1 MIQGAATTRQQR
13 RRAEKYAQLSFD
25 PSRLEQIMLLTE
37 ENNKLKS
44 KLEETQEHF
53 SKATGLPLEG
63 YQLRQRCINLEKQ
76 FQASQNQLMESESMR
91 IADRNYISE
100 LVQNIQSLQSELE
113 IAKTSDWKRVDV
125 IADEKDTLFNDILIK
140 LRHYKCE
147 IFGLQAAFN
156 EFSGWKGKIK
166 TIHGKTDGLT
176 SSISHL
182 EAKLRDL
189 VKEGDDMSVS
199 KQNDTMVYVPLSE
212 LSDIKE
218 RNLGLEFEIK
228 DLTTKNDENE
238 RLIQE
243 LRKKLENSH
252 REEECKSFKSTIEE
266 LQTSEAALLK
276 EVYEL
281 KETRS
286 MCNEKINSLSQNIE
300 KAEREKMSAE
310 KISEELKQ
318 INQQLQIVSSLR
330 DSNQKQKEVN
340 IQESHLQKTICLQG
354 QQIKQDDLEGRNEIH
369 QSLNEKNKL
378 KEDSQSSELQLKLD
392 QLKVK
397 LENKQEQYKKLHK
410 DVRSFVETVS
420 DNAGILLNKK
430 EPVSNQLSTALENI
444 KVYINNTSEG
454 LVSRRNLH
462 KKLTAKAAALRKAE
476 QELESSNKV
485 IDELRIQLEEMKQRH
500 NTELMELELASQ
512 EEITKYINEIS
523 QLKDAIKTA
532 EYELE
537 YLKSPDFEPDKEL
550 PKKVEELTQELLIS
564 KEKQKQLQRIN
575 DKQQNECEELRKQIS
590 QLSAD
595 DGKSGSEGKFE
606 EIFLKAKPLKPK
618 RVKAPLKENGGD
630 NEVLSPGKKA
640 PKYHAGIQETSKN
653 EEIFTD
659 PWSSDSD
666 DDVQKSFCNEI
677 YPKEDSCS
685 KIPKKLGPE
694 VVKMD
699 TSPRKTEKE
708 KEFISSE
715 KTSPG
720 EFLDSWL
727 KEFSWS
733 DDIIDDRLLPGSD
746 GGYRNETSPKEAKST
761 KSTNELGAEA
771 KKMDTS
777 PRKTEKDIELFLPGR
792 WSPKNQ
798 AKTSETSKISEQ
810 SPPSRF
816 NPKQRQTVLPP
827 VRSRHTGLSQN
838 VLPVPTDEFE
848 NSFGNENSSRA
859 QKYTK
864 STNEL
869 GAEAKKKDTS
879 PMKTEKE
886 KEFISSVK
894 KSPKGRAMAEVL
906 DSLLEEFGC
915 SDDIIEDRLL
925 PGSDGGYRN
934 ETSPKEAKSTKS
946 TNELGAEAKKMDTS
960 LRKTEKDIELFLPGR
975 WSPKNQ
981 ATTSETS
988 KISEQSPPSRFNPK
1002 QRQTVLPPVRSRH
1015 TGLSQNVLPVPT
1027 DEFENSFGNE
1037 NSSRAHTYI
1046 KSTNE
1051 LGAEAKKMDTS
1062 PMKTEKETEVISSE
1076 NMSDDEFLD
1085 LWLKE
1090 FGWSDDII
1098 DDRLLPGSDGGY
1110 RNETSPKE
1118 AKSTK
1123 STNELGAEAKKMDTS
1138 PMKTEKDIELSLP
1151 GRWSPKNQATT
1162 SETSKISEQSP
1173 PSRFNPKQR
1182 QTVLPPVRSRHTGL
1196 SQNVLPVPTD
1206 EFENSFGNEKSSR
1219 AQKYTKST
1227 NELGAEAKK
1236 MDTSPRKTEKD
1247 IELSLPGRW
1256 SPKNQVETSENSKIS
1271 EQSPPSRFNPKQR
1284 QTVLPPVRS
1293 RHTGLPQNVLP
1304 VPTDEFENSFGNV
1317 KSSRAQKYTK
1327 STNELG
1333 AEAKKMDTSPMKTE
1347 KEKEFISS
1355 VKKSPKGR
1363 AMAEV
1368 LDSLLE
1374 EFGCSDDII
1383 EDRLLPGSDGG
1394 YRNETSPKEAKST
1407 KSTNELGAE
1416 AKKTDT
1422 SPRKTEKDIE
1432 LFLPGRWSPKNQA
1445 KTSETSKIS
1454 EQSPPSRFNPKQRQT
1469 VLPPVRSRHT
1479 GLSQNV
1485 LPVPTDEF
1493 ENSFGNENSSR
1504 AHTYIKSTNELGA
1517 EAKKMDTSPMKTEK
1531 EKEVISSENMSDDE
1545 FLDLWLKE
1553 FGWSDDIID
1562 DRLLPGSD
1570 GGYRNETSPK
1580 EAKSTKSTNELGA
1593 EAKKMDTSPM
1603 KTEKDI
1609 ELSLPGRWSPKNQV
1623 ETSENSKISEQ
1634 SPPSRF
1640 NPKQRQT
1647 VLPPVRSRH
1656 TGLPQNVLPVP
1667 TDEFENSFGNVKS
1680 SRAQKYTK
1688 STNELGAEA
1697 KKMDTSPMKTEKEKE
1712 FISSVKKSPKGRAMA
1727 EVLDSL
1733 LEEFGCSD
1741 DIIEDRL
1748 LPGSDGGYRN
1758 ETSPKEAKSTK
1769 STNELGAEA
1778 KKTDTS
1784 PRKTEKDIELFLPGR
1799 WSPKNQATT
1808 SETSK
1813 ISEQSP
1819 PSRFNP
1825 KQRQT
1830 VLPPVRSRH
1839 TGLSQNVLPVPTDEF
1854 ENSFGNENSSR
1865 AHTYIKSTNELG
1877 AEAKKMDNS
1886 PMKTEKEKEVISS
1899 ENMSPGEFLDLWLKE
1914 FGWSDDIID
1923 DRLLPGSNGGYRN
1936 ETSPKEAK
1944 STKSTNELGAEAKKM
1959 DTSPRKTEKDIE
1971 LSLPGRWSPKNQAE
1985 TSENSKIS
1993 EQSPPSRFNPKQRQ
2007 TVLPPVRSRHTGLPQ
2022 NVLPVPTDEFENSF
2036 GNEKS
2041 SRAQKYTKSTN
2052 ELGAEAKKKDTS
2064 PRKTEKEKE
2073 LISSENMSHD
2083 EFLDSL
2089 LEEFGWSDD
2098 IIEDRLLTGSDG
2110 GYRNETSP
2118 KEAKSTKSRNELGA
2132 EAKKM
2137 DTSPKKIGKEKEL
2150 ISSLKKVEAGSEDV
2164 EKKKKVT
2171 FLLERHSR

>member
-63 YQLRQRCINLEKQ
+63 YQLRQQCINLEKQ

-286 MCNEKINSLSQNIE
+286 MCNEKINRLSQNIE

-330 DSNQKQKEVN
+330 DK
-340 IQESHLQKTICLQG
+340 
-354 QQIKQDDLEGRNEIH
+354 
-369 QSLNEKNKL
+369 
-378 KEDSQSSELQLKLD
+378 DSQSSELQLKLD

-777 PRKTEKDIELFLPGR
+777 PRKTEKDIELSLPGR

-798 AKTSETSKISEQ
+798 ATTSETSKISEQ

-827 VRSRHTGLSQN
+827 VRSRHTGLPQN

-981 ATTSETS
+981 AKTSENS

-1015 TGLSQNVLPVPT
+1015 TGLPQNVLPVPT

-1051 LGAEAKKMDTS
+1051 LGAEAKKMDNS
-1062 PMKTEKETEVISSE
+1062 PMKTEKEKEVISSE

-1138 PMKTEKDIELSLP
+1138 P
-1151 GRWSPKNQATT
+1151 
-1162 SETSKISEQSP
+1162 
-1173 PSRFNPKQR
+1173 
-1182 QTVLPPVRSRHTGL
+1182 
-1196 SQNVLPVPTD
+1196 
-1206 EFENSFGNEKSSR
+1206 
-1219 AQKYTKST
+1219 
-1227 NELGAEAKK
+1227 
-1236 MDTSPRKTEKD
+1236 RKTEKH

-1432 LFLPGRWSPKNQA
+1432 LS
-1445 KTSETSKIS
+1445 
-1454 EQSPPSRFNPKQRQT
+1454 
-1469 VLPPVRSRHT
+1469 
-1479 GLSQNV
+1479 
-1485 LPVPTDEF
+1485 
-1493 ENSFGNENSSR
+1493 
-1504 AHTYIKSTNELGA
+1504 
-1517 EAKKMDTSPMKTEK
+1517 
-1531 EKEVISSENMSDDE
+1531 
-1545 FLDLWLKE
+1545 
-1553 FGWSDDIID
+1553 
-1562 DRLLPGSD
+1562 
-1570 GGYRNETSPK
+1570 
-1580 EAKSTKSTNELGA
+1580 
-1593 EAKKMDTSPM
+1593 
-1603 KTEKDI
+1603 
-1609 ELSLPGRWSPKNQV
+1609 
-1623 ETSENSKISEQ
+1623 
-1634 SPPSRF
+1634 
-1640 NPKQRQT
+1640 
-1647 VLPPVRSRH
+1647 
-1656 TGLPQNVLPVP
+1656 
-1667 TDEFENSFGNVKS
+1667 
-1680 SRAQKYTK
+1680 
-1688 STNELGAEA
+1688 
-1697 KKMDTSPMKTEKEKE
+1697 
-1712 FISSVKKSPKGRAMA
+1712 
-1727 EVLDSL
+1727 
-1733 LEEFGCSD
+1733 
-1741 DIIEDRL
+1741 
-1748 LPGSDGGYRN
+1748 
-1758 ETSPKEAKSTK
+1758 
-1769 STNELGAEA
+1769 
-1778 KKTDTS
+1778 
-1784 PRKTEKDIELFLPGR
+1784 LPGR

-1808 SETSK
+1808 SENSK

-1971 LSLPGRWSPKNQAE
+1971 LSLPGRWSPKNQAT
-1985 TSENSKIS
+1985 TSETSKIS

-2036 GNEKS
+2036 GNVKS

>member
-63 YQLRQRCINLEKQ
+63 YQLRQQCINLEKQ

-286 MCNEKINSLSQNIE
+286 MCNEKINRLSQNIE

-310 KISEELKQ
+310 KISESLKQ

-330 DSNQKQKEVN
+330 DSNQKQKEIN

-420 DNAGILLNKK
+420 DNAGIVLNKK

-512 EEITKYINEIS
+512 EEITKYIKEIS

-640 PKYHAGIQETSKN
+640 PKFHAGIQETSKN

-666 DDVQKSFCNEI
+666 DDVQKSVCNEI

-699 TSPRKTEKE
+699 TSPRKTENQAETSETSKISEQSPPSRFNPKQRQTVLPPVRSRHTGLPQNVLPVPTDEFENSFGNEKSSRAQKYTKSTNELGAEAKKKDTSPMKTEKE
-708 KEFISSE
+708 KEVISSE

-727 KEFSWS
+727 KEFGWS

-746 GGYRNETSPKEAKST
+746 GCYRNETSPKEAKST

-777 PRKTEKDIELFLPGR
+777 PRKTEKDIEL
-792 WSPKNQ
+792 
-798 AKTSETSKISEQ
+798 
-810 SPPSRF
+810 
-816 NPKQRQTVLPP
+816 
-827 VRSRHTGLSQN
+827 
-838 VLPVPTDEFE
+838 
-848 NSFGNENSSRA
+848 
-859 QKYTK
+859 
-864 STNEL
+864 
-869 GAEAKKKDTS
+869 
-879 PMKTEKE
+879 
-886 KEFISSVK
+886 
-894 KSPKGRAMAEVL
+894 
-906 DSLLEEFGC
+906 
-915 SDDIIEDRLL
+915 
-925 PGSDGGYRN
+925 
-934 ETSPKEAKSTKS
+934 
-946 TNELGAEAKKMDTS
+946 
-960 LRKTEKDIELFLPGR
+960 
-975 WSPKNQ
+975 
-981 ATTSETS
+981 
-988 KISEQSPPSRFNPK
+988 
-1002 QRQTVLPPVRSRH
+1002 
-1015 TGLSQNVLPVPT
+1015 
-1027 DEFENSFGNE
+1027 
-1037 NSSRAHTYI
+1037 
-1046 KSTNE
+1046 
-1051 LGAEAKKMDTS
+1051 
-1062 PMKTEKETEVISSE
+1062 
-1076 NMSDDEFLD
+1076 
-1085 LWLKE
+1085 
-1090 FGWSDDII
+1090 
-1098 DDRLLPGSDGGY
+1098 
-1110 RNETSPKE
+1110 
-1118 AKSTK
+1118 
-1123 STNELGAEAKKMDTS
+1123 
-1138 PMKTEKDIELSLP
+1138 SLP

-1162 SETSKISEQSP
+1162 SET
-1173 PSRFNPKQR
+1173 
-1182 QTVLPPVRSRHTGL
+1182 
-1196 SQNVLPVPTD
+1196 
-1206 EFENSFGNEKSSR
+1206 
-1219 AQKYTKST
+1219 
-1227 NELGAEAKK
+1227 
-1236 MDTSPRKTEKD
+1236 
-1247 IELSLPGRW
+1247 
-1256 SPKNQVETSENSKIS
+1256 SKIS

-1333 AEAKKMDTSPMKTE
+1333 AEAKKKDTSPRKTE

-1517 EAKKMDTSPMKTEK
+1517 EAKKMDNSPMKTEK

-1580 EAKSTKSTNELGA
+1580 EGKSTKSTNELGA
-1593 EAKKMDTSPM
+1593 EAKKMDTSPR

-1609 ELSLPGRWSPKNQV
+1609 ELSLPGRWSPKNQAT
-1623 ETSENSKISEQ
+1623 TSETSKISEQ

-1712 FISSVKKSPKGRAMA
+1712 VISSENMSDD
-1727 EVLDSL
+1727 EFLDL
-1733 LEEFGCSD
+1733 WLKEFGWSD
-1741 DIIEDRL
+1741 DIIDDRL

-1778 KKTDTS
+1778 KKMDTS
-1784 PRKTEKDIELFLPGR
+1784 PRKTEKDIELSLPGR

-1854 ENSFGNENSSR
+1854 ENSFGN
-1865 AHTYIKSTNELG
+1865 
-1877 AEAKKMDNS
+1877 
-1886 PMKTEKEKEVISS
+1886 V
-1899 ENMSPGEFLDLWLKE
+1899 
-1914 FGWSDDIID
+1914 
-1923 DRLLPGSNGGYRN
+1923 
-1936 ETSPKEAK
+1936 
-1944 STKSTNELGAEAKKM
+1944 
-1959 DTSPRKTEKDIE
+1959 
-1971 LSLPGRWSPKNQAE
+1971 
-1985 TSENSKIS
+1985 
-1993 EQSPPSRFNPKQRQ
+1993 
-2007 TVLPPVRSRHTGLPQ
+2007 
-2022 NVLPVPTDEFENSF
+2022 
-2036 GNEKS
+2036 KS

-2073 LISSENMSHD
+2073 FISSVKKSPKGRAMAEV
-2083 EFLDSL
+2083 LDSL
-2089 LEEFGWSDD
+2089 LEEFGCSDN
-2098 IIEDRLLTGSDG
+2098 II
-2110 GYRNETSP
+2110 
-2118 KEAKSTKSRNELGA
+2118 
-2132 EAKKM
+2132 
-2137 DTSPKKIGKEKEL
+2137 
-2150 ISSLKKVEAGSEDV
+2150 
-2164 EKKKKVT
+2164 
-2171 FLLERHSR
+2171 

>member
-1 MIQGAATTRQQR
+1 MIQGAAMTRQQR

-63 YQLRQRCINLEKQ
+63 YQLRQQCINLEKQ

-199 KQNDTMVYVPLSE
+199 KQNDTMVYLPLSE

-330 DSNQKQKEVN
+330 DSNQKKKEVN
-340 IQESHLQKTICLQG
+340 IQESHLQKTISLQG

-410 DVRSFVETVS
+410 DIRSFVETVS

-430 EPVSNQLSTALENI
+430 EPFSNQLSTALENI

-485 IDELRIQLEEMKQRH
+485 IDEQRIQLEEMKQRH

-512 EEITKYINEIS
+512 EEITKYMKEIS

-666 DDVQKSFCNEI
+666 DDVQKSVCNEI

-699 TSPRKTEKE
+699 TSPRKTE
-708 KEFISSE
+708 
-715 KTSPG
+715 
-720 EFLDSWL
+720 
-727 KEFSWS
+727 
-733 DDIIDDRLLPGSD
+733 
-746 GGYRNETSPKEAKST
+746 
-761 KSTNELGAEA
+761 
-771 KKMDTS
+771 
-777 PRKTEKDIELFLPGR
+777 
-792 WSPKNQ
+792 NQ
-798 AKTSETSKISEQ
+798 AETSETSKISEQ

-827 VRSRHTGLSQN
+827 VRSRHTGLPQN

-848 NSFGNENSSRA
+848 NSFGNVKSSRA

-886 KEFISSVK
+886 KEVISSEK
-894 KSPKGRAMAEVL
+894 TSSGEFL

-915 SDDIIEDRLL
+915 SDDIIDDRLL

-934 ETSPKEAKSTKS
+934 ETSPKEGKSTKS
-946 TNELGAEAKKMDTS
+946 TNELVAEAKKMDAS
-960 LRKTEKDIELFLPGR
+960 PMKTEKDIELSLPGR

-1015 TGLSQNVLPVPT
+1015 TGLPQNVLPVPT

-1062 PMKTEKETEVISSE
+1062 PMKTEKEKEVISSE

-1256 SPKNQVETSENSKIS
+1256 SPKNQATTSENSKIS

-1347 KEKEFISS
+1347 KEKEVISS
-1355 VKKSPKGR
+1355 ENMSDD
-1363 AMAEV
+1363 EF
-1368 LDSLLE
+1368 LDLWLK
-1374 EFGCSDDII
+1374 EFGWSDDII
-1383 EDRLLPGSDGG
+1383 DDRLLPGSDGC

-1416 AKKTDT
+1416 AKKMDT

-1432 LFLPGRWSPKNQA
+1432 LSLPGRWSPKNQA
-1445 KTSETSKIS
+1445 TTSENSKIS

-1493 ENSFGNENSSR
+1493 ENSFGN
-1504 AHTYIKSTNELGA
+1504 
-1517 EAKKMDTSPMKTEK
+1517 
-1531 EKEVISSENMSDDE
+1531 
-1545 FLDLWLKE
+1545 
-1553 FGWSDDIID
+1553 
-1562 DRLLPGSD
+1562 
-1570 GGYRNETSPK
+1570 
-1580 EAKSTKSTNELGA
+1580 
-1593 EAKKMDTSPM
+1593 
-1603 KTEKDI
+1603 
-1609 ELSLPGRWSPKNQV
+1609 
-1623 ETSENSKISEQ
+1623 
-1634 SPPSRF
+1634 
-1640 NPKQRQT
+1640 
-1647 VLPPVRSRH
+1647 
-1656 TGLPQNVLPVP
+1656 
-1667 TDEFENSFGNVKS
+1667 VKS

-1697 KKMDTSPMKTEKEKE
+1697 KKKDTSPRKTEKEKE

-1778 KKTDTS
+1778 KKMDTS

-1923 DRLLPGSNGGYRN
+1923 DRLLPGSDGGYRNETSPKEGKSTKSTNELGAEAKKMDTSPMKTEKDIELSLPGRWSPKNQATTSETSKISEQSPPSRFNPKQRQTVLPPVRSRHTGLPQNVLPVPTDEFENSFGNENSSRAQKYTKSTNELGAEAKKMDTSPMKTEKEKEVISSENMSDDEFLDLWLKEFGWSDDIIDDRLLPGSNGGYRN

-1971 LSLPGRWSPKNQAE
+1971 LSLPGRWSPKNQAT

-1993 EQSPPSRFNPKQRQ
+1993 EQSPPSRFNPRRRQ

-2036 GNEKS
+2036 GNVKS

-2052 ELGAEAKKKDTS
+2052 ELGAEAKKMDTS
-2064 PRKTEKEKE
+2064 PMKTEKEKE
-2073 LISSENMSHD
+2073 LISSVKKSPKGRAMAEV
-2083 EFLDSL
+2083 LDSL
-2089 LEEFGWSDD
+2089 LEEFGWLDD
-2098 IIEDRLLTGSDG
+2098 II
-2110 GYRNETSP
+2110 
-2118 KEAKSTKSRNELGA
+2118 
-2132 EAKKM
+2132 
-2137 DTSPKKIGKEKEL
+2137 
-2150 ISSLKKVEAGSEDV
+2150 
-2164 EKKKKVT
+2164 
-2171 FLLERHSR
+2171 